1 MRIIVAVLFGMLC
14 SSAVFAADA
23 PVAFAVSVLPS
34 ASNKLKHTTE
44 KYDDVLTVTGA
55 KFSSKVSSGY
65 GFPDG
70 ECQMKKDGAKST
82 ITAELKDEKHGT
94 NKYDLVV
101 QGDKIAGTLK
111 WSKMGEDGKP
121 KTAEYTITGSVKK

>member
-1 MRIIVAVLFGMLC
+1 MRTIYTAVLLMGILSC
-14 SSAVFAADA
+14 ARASAAD
-23 PVAFAVSVLPS
+23 VAYAVQVVPS
-34 ASNKLKHTTE
+34 PSNKLKHTTE
-44 KYDDVLTVTGA
+44 KYDDVLTISGK

-70 ECQMKKDGAKST
+70 ECTEKKEGARPI
-82 ITAELKDEKHGT
+82 ITVELKDEKHGT
-94 NKYDLVV
+94 NKYELTI

-111 WSKMGEDGKP
+111 WSKPGEDGKP

>member
-1 MRIIVAVLFGMLC
+1 MRIIAVVLFGILI
-14 SSAVFAADA
+14 SPAIFAADA
-23 PVAFAVSVLPS
+23 PVAFAVSVVPS

-65 GFPDG
+65 GYPDG
-70 ECQMKKDGAKST
+70 DCQTKKDGAKT
-82 ITAELKDEKHGT
+82 VITAELKDDKHGT

-121 KTAEYTITGSVKK
+121 KTAEYAITGSVKK